1 MKLLFNWIIS
11 ATAIVI
17 AAYLLPGV
25 HVASFGVALVL
36 AVVLGILNVFIK
48 PVFLVLTFPITVL
61 TLGLFALVL
70 NALFIVIAT
79 AIVPGFSVDSFWWAF
94 FFSIILSLVNSFFNV
109 LGD

>member
-1 MKLLFNWIIS
+1 VKLLFNWIIS